1 MAFKELADIWW
12 QISEPLRRLRAVRIA
27 AVGWQSVL
35 QDLSDPAK
43 LVADLD
49 KAMSAE
55 EHDDGNDDPNASNG
69 AYKDQNETSGWYFGV
84 HTLMSQNLRE
94 QELLVGCNSV
104 QFTQGLVD
112 VGILDA
118 ELGHVGALPG
128 EVLDGTVQFHAK
140 V

>member
-49 KAMSAE
+49 KAMGAE
-55 EHDDGNDDPNASNG
+55 
-69 AYKDQNETSGWYFGV
+69 
-84 HTLMSQNLRE
+84 
-94 QELLVGCNSV
+94 
-104 QFTQGLVD
+104 
-112 VGILDA
+112 
-118 ELGHVGALPG
+118 
-128 EVLDGTVQFHAK
+128 
-140 V
+140 